1 MTIKILNKNTSA
13 KIAAGEVIERPFSV
27 VKELIENSLDAD
39 AKNISVFLENGGLKS
54 IRVVDDGIGIEK
66 DEIKLAF
73 ERFATSKINNDSDFT
88 DVRTLGFRGEALPS
102 IASVSKINLR
112 TRQNSSLNGWRI
124 LLKSGEYSALDMV
137 GMSKGTIFEVKD
149 LFYNTP
155 ARLKFMDS
163 PRSEASK
170 IKSLISSLA
179 LINPTISFELY
190 IDGNKR
196 LFSNG
201 NGNLLD
207 VIGMIHGKE
216 VQNNMMLLENNDES
230 QFKFSGI
237 TSNIS
242 IYRGNR
248 GYMTFCVNGRL
259 VQSQKMKFFIEKS
272 YRTLIPER
280 RFPIC
285 VINIQTPLGDV
296 DVNVHPAKTEIRFLR
311 ENLVSSLLSN
321 TVIKTI
327 GNYLPNS
334 LERVVDNNNNYK
346 FVSSKNK
353 VNYEIKNDTFAN
365 FINLPLIP
373 QENDYKNIF
382 RVLGQIDR
390 TFLVAEG
397 EEGLFFIDQH
407 AAHERVIYDKILQQY
422 QIGEK
427 ISQPLLADF
436 ILNIDELSKSNL
448 LNHLEDFNNY
458 GWVIE
463 DFGHQSIL
471 IRSVPSIYGFDI
483 ASIDIKDLL
492 INAID
497 KLSVDRDRKE
507 WHETMFA
514 LVACHSSV
522 RAGDKLSNDE
532 IKSIIRQ
539 LESTEFPQTCPHG
552 RPTMIEYTFDQM
564 KKNFL
569 RL

>member
-569 RL
+569 RF

>member
-66 DEIKLAF
+66 DEIRLAF

-112 TRQNSSLNGWRI
+112 TRRNSSLNGWRI
-124 LLKSGEYSALDMV
+124 LLNSGEYSELDKI
-137 GMSKGTIFEVKD
+137 GMPKGTIFEVKD

-163 PRSEASK
+163 ARSEASK

-179 LINPTISFELY
+179 LINPMISFELY

-207 VIGMIHGKE
+207 IVGMIHGKE
-216 VQNNMMLLENNDES
+216 VQKNMMLLENDDES
-230 QFKFSGI
+230 QFKFSGV

-259 VQSQKMKFFIEKS
+259 VESQKMKFFVEKS

-311 ENLVSSLLSN
+311 EHLVSSLLSN

-327 GNYLPNS
+327 GNHLPNS
-334 LERVVDNNNNYK
+334 LERVVDNNNKYK
-346 FVSSKNK
+346 FVSSKDK

-365 FINLPLIP
+365 FVNLPLIP
-373 QENDYKNIF
+373 QDNNYKNIF
-382 RVLGQIDR
+382 RILGQIGR

-397 EEGLFFIDQH
+397 EGGLFLIDQH
-407 AAHERVIYDKILQQY
+407 AAHERVIYDKILQHY

-427 ISQPLLADF
+427 VSQPLLEDF
-436 ILNIDELSKSNL
+436 VLNIDELSKSNL
-448 LNHLEDFNNY
+448 INHLEDFNNY

-471 IRSVPSIYGFDI
+471 VRAVPSINGFDI

-532 IKSIIRQ
+532 IKSIISQ

-552 RPTMIEYTFDQM
+552 RPTMIEYTFDEM

>member
-397 EEGLFFIDQH
+397 EEGLFLIDQH

-532 IKSIIRQ
+532 IKSIISQ
-539 LESTEFPQTCPHG
+539 LESTAFPQTCPHG

>member
-179 LINPTISFELY
+179 LVNPTISFELY

-397 EEGLFFIDQH
+397 GEGLFLIDQH

>member
-179 LINPTISFELY
+179 LVNPTISFELY

>member
-124 LLKSGEYSALDMV
+124 LLKSGEYSALGMV

-569 RL
+569 RF

>member
-353 VNYEIKNDTFAN
+353 VNYQIKNDTFAN

-397 EEGLFFIDQH
+397 EEGLFLIDQH

-569 RL
+569 RF

>member
-397 EEGLFFIDQH
+397 EEGLFLIDQH

>member
-1 MTIKILNKNTSA
+1 M
-13 KIAAGEVIERPFSV
+13 
-27 VKELIENSLDAD
+27 
-39 AKNISVFLENGGLKS
+39 
-54 IRVVDDGIGIEK
+54 
-66 DEIKLAF
+66 
-73 ERFATSKINNDSDFT
+73 
-88 DVRTLGFRGEALPS
+88 
-102 IASVSKINLR
+102 
-112 TRQNSSLNGWRI
+112 
-124 LLKSGEYSALDMV
+124 
-137 GMSKGTIFEVKD
+137 
-149 LFYNTP
+149 
-155 ARLKFMDS
+155 
-163 PRSEASK
+163 
-170 IKSLISSLA
+170 
-179 LINPTISFELY
+179 
-190 IDGNKR
+190 
-196 LFSNG
+196 
-201 NGNLLD
+201 
-207 VIGMIHGKE
+207 
-216 VQNNMMLLENNDES
+216 
-230 QFKFSGI
+230 
-237 TSNIS
+237 
-242 IYRGNR
+242 
-248 GYMTFCVNGRL
+248 
-259 VQSQKMKFFIEKS
+259 
-272 YRTLIPER
+272 
-280 RFPIC
+280 
-285 VINIQTPLGDV
+285 
-296 DVNVHPAKTEIRFLR
+296 
-311 ENLVSSLLSN
+311 
-321 TVIKTI
+321 
-327 GNYLPNS
+327 
-334 LERVVDNNNNYK
+334 
-346 FVSSKNK
+346 
-353 VNYEIKNDTFAN
+353 
-365 FINLPLIP
+365 IP

-532 IKSIIRQ
+532 IKSIISQ
-539 LESTEFPQTCPHG
+539 LESTKFPQTCPHG

-569 RL
+569 RF

>member
-54 IRVVDDGIGIEK
+54 IRVDDDGIGIEK

-397 EEGLFFIDQH
+397 EEGLFLIDQH

-522 RAGDKLSNDE
+522 RAVDKLSNDE

-552 RPTMIEYTFDQM
+552 RPTMIENTFDQM

-569 RL
+569 RF

>member
-39 AKNISVFLENGGLKS
+39 SKNISVFLENGGLKS

-112 TRQNSSLNGWRI
+112 TRQNSSLNGWEI
-124 LLKSGEYSALDMV
+124 FLESGDYSAINMV
-137 GMSKGTIFEVKD
+137 GMPRGTIFEVRD

-207 VIGMIHGKE
+207 IVGLIHGKE

-296 DVNVHPAKTEIRFLR
+296 DVNVHPAKNEIRFLR

-334 LERVVDNNNNYK
+334 LERVVDKNNNYK

-353 VNYEIKNDTFAN
+353 VSYEIKNDTFGN
-365 FINLPLIP
+365 FTNLPLIP
-373 QENDYKNIF
+373 QEKNYKHIF
-382 RVLGQIDR
+382 RVLGQIDK
-390 TFLVAEG
+390 TFLIAEG
-397 EEGLFFIDQH
+397 DGGLFFIDQH
-407 AAHERVIYDKILQQY
+407 AAHERVIYDKILYKY
-422 QIGEK
+422 QTGEK
-427 ISQPLLADF
+427 VSQPLLSDF
-436 ILNIDELSKSNL
+436 VLNIDEFSKNNL

-471 IRSVPSIYGFDI
+471 VRALPSINGFDI

-532 IKSIIRQ
+532 IKSIISQ

-552 RPTMIEYTFDQM
+552 RPTMIEYTFDEM

>member
-1 MTIKILNKNTSA
+1 
-13 KIAAGEVIERPFSV
+13 
-27 VKELIENSLDAD
+27 
-39 AKNISVFLENGGLKS
+39 
-54 IRVVDDGIGIEK
+54 
-66 DEIKLAF
+66 
-73 ERFATSKINNDSDFT
+73 
-88 DVRTLGFRGEALPS
+88 
-102 IASVSKINLR
+102 
-112 TRQNSSLNGWRI
+112 
-124 LLKSGEYSALDMV
+124 MV
-137 GMSKGTIFEVKD
+137 GMSKGRIFEVKD
-149 LFYNTP
+149 LCYNSP

-163 PRSEASK
+163 PRAEASK

-216 VQNNMMLLENNDES
+216 VQNNMMLLENNNES

-285 VINIQTPLGDV
+285 VIYIQTPLGDV

-373 QENDYKNIF
+373 QEHDYKNIF

-397 EEGLFFIDQH
+397 E
-407 AAHERVIYDKILQQY
+407 
-422 QIGEK
+422 
-427 ISQPLLADF
+427 
-436 ILNIDELSKSNL
+436 
-448 LNHLEDFNNY
+448 
-458 GWVIE
+458 
-463 DFGHQSIL
+463 
-471 IRSVPSIYGFDI
+471 
-483 ASIDIKDLL
+483 
-492 INAID
+492 
-497 KLSVDRDRKE
+497 
-507 WHETMFA
+507 
-514 LVACHSSV
+514 
-522 RAGDKLSNDE
+522 
-532 IKSIIRQ
+532 
-539 LESTEFPQTCPHG
+539 
-552 RPTMIEYTFDQM
+552 
-564 KKNFL
+564 
-569 RL
+569 

>member
-353 VNYEIKNDTFAN
+353 VNYQIKNDTFAN

-569 RL
+569 RF

>member
-216 VQNNMMLLENNDES
+216 VQNNMMLLENNNES

>member
-397 EEGLFFIDQH
+397 EEGLFLIDQH

-471 IRSVPSIYGFDI
+471 IRAVPSIYGFDI

>member
-373 QENDYKNIF
+373 QENEYKNIF

-397 EEGLFFIDQH
+397 EEGLFLIDQH

-471 IRSVPSIYGFDI
+471 IRAVPSIYGFDI

-569 RL
+569 RF

>member
-397 EEGLFFIDQH
+397 EEGLFLIDQH

-569 RL
+569 RF

>member
-1 MTIKILNKNTSA
+1 
-13 KIAAGEVIERPFSV
+13 
-27 VKELIENSLDAD
+27 
-39 AKNISVFLENGGLKS
+39 
-54 IRVVDDGIGIEK
+54 
-66 DEIKLAF
+66 
-73 ERFATSKINNDSDFT
+73 
-88 DVRTLGFRGEALPS
+88 
-102 IASVSKINLR
+102 KINLR
-112 TRQNSSLNGWRI
+112 TRRNSSLNGWRI
-124 LLKSGEYSALDMV
+124 LLNSGEYSELDKI
-137 GMSKGTIFEVKD
+137 GMPKGTIFEVKD

-163 PRSEASK
+163 ARSEASK

-179 LINPTISFELY
+179 LINPMISFELY

-207 VIGMIHGKE
+207 IVGMIHGKE
-216 VQNNMMLLENNDES
+216 VQKNMMLLENDDES
-230 QFKFSGI
+230 QFKFSGV

-259 VQSQKMKFFIEKS
+259 VESQKMKFFVEKS

-311 ENLVSSLLSN
+311 EHLVSSLLSN

-327 GNYLPNS
+327 GNHLPNS
-334 LERVVDNNNNYK
+334 LERVVDNNNKYK
-346 FVSSKNK
+346 FVSSKDK

-365 FINLPLIP
+365 FVNLPLIP
-373 QENDYKNIF
+373 QDNNYKNIF
-382 RVLGQIDR
+382 RILGQIGR

-397 EEGLFFIDQH
+397 EGGLFLIDQH
-407 AAHERVIYDKILQQY
+407 AAHERVIYDKILQHY

-427 ISQPLLADF
+427 VSQPLLEDF
-436 ILNIDELSKSNL
+436 VLNIDELSKSNL
-448 LNHLEDFNNY
+448 INHLEDFNNY

-471 IRSVPSIYGFDI
+471 VRAVPSINGFDI

-532 IKSIIRQ
+532 IK
-539 LESTEFPQTCPHG
+539 
-552 RPTMIEYTFDQM
+552 
-564 KKNFL
+564 
-569 RL
+569 

>member
-272 YRTLIPER
+272 YRTLIPENN
-280 RFPIC
+280 PYW
-285 VINIQTPLGDV
+285 VSQN
-296 DVNVHPAKTEIRFLR
+296 HYTE
-311 ENLVSSLLSN
+311 N
-321 TVIKTI
+321 
-327 GNYLPNS
+327 
-334 LERVVDNNNNYK
+334 
-346 FVSSKNK
+346 
-353 VNYEIKNDTFAN
+353 
-365 FINLPLIP
+365 
-373 QENDYKNIF
+373 
-382 RVLGQIDR
+382 
-390 TFLVAEG
+390 
-397 EEGLFFIDQH
+397 
-407 AAHERVIYDKILQQY
+407 
-422 QIGEK
+422 
-427 ISQPLLADF
+427 
-436 ILNIDELSKSNL
+436 SNL
-448 LNHLEDFNNY
+448 TILEGTEVKFFENN
-458 GWVIE
+458 
-463 DFGHQSIL
+463 
-471 IRSVPSIYGFDI
+471 
-483 ASIDIKDLL
+483 
-492 INAID
+492 
-497 KLSVDRDRKE
+497 
-507 WHETMFA
+507 
-514 LVACHSSV
+514 
-522 RAGDKLSNDE
+522 
-532 IKSIIRQ
+532 
-539 LESTEFPQTCPHG
+539 
-552 RPTMIEYTFDQM
+552 
-564 KKNFL
+564 
-569 RL
+569 

>member
-1 MTIKILNKNTSA
+1 M
-13 KIAAGEVIERPFSV
+13 
-27 VKELIENSLDAD
+27 
-39 AKNISVFLENGGLKS
+39 
-54 IRVVDDGIGIEK
+54 
-66 DEIKLAF
+66 
-73 ERFATSKINNDSDFT
+73 
-88 DVRTLGFRGEALPS
+88 
-102 IASVSKINLR
+102 
-112 TRQNSSLNGWRI
+112 
-124 LLKSGEYSALDMV
+124 
-137 GMSKGTIFEVKD
+137 
-149 LFYNTP
+149 
-155 ARLKFMDS
+155 
-163 PRSEASK
+163 
-170 IKSLISSLA
+170 
-179 LINPTISFELY
+179 
-190 IDGNKR
+190 
-196 LFSNG
+196 
-201 NGNLLD
+201 
-207 VIGMIHGKE
+207 
-216 VQNNMMLLENNDES
+216 
-230 QFKFSGI
+230 
-237 TSNIS
+237 
-242 IYRGNR
+242 
-248 GYMTFCVNGRL
+248 
-259 VQSQKMKFFIEKS
+259 
-272 YRTLIPER
+272 
-280 RFPIC
+280 
-285 VINIQTPLGDV
+285 
-296 DVNVHPAKTEIRFLR
+296 
-311 ENLVSSLLSN
+311 
-321 TVIKTI
+321 
-327 GNYLPNS
+327 NYQ
-334 LERVVDNNNNYK
+334 
-346 FVSSKNK
+346 
-353 VNYEIKNDTFAN
+353 IKNDTFAN

-397 EEGLFFIDQH
+397 EEGLFLIDQH

-427 ISQPLLADF
+427 ISQPLLAYF
-436 ILNIDELSKSNL
+436 LLNIDELSKSNL

-569 RL
+569 RF

>member
-353 VNYEIKNDTFAN
+353 VNYQIKNDTFAN

-539 LESTEFPQTCPHG
+539 LESTEFPQTWPHG

-569 RL
+569 RF